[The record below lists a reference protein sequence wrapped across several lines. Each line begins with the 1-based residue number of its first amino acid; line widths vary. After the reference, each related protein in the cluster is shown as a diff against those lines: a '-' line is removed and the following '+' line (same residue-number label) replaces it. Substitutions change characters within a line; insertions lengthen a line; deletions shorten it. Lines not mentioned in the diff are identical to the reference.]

1 MSTLPDDF
9 GPTGPTLLDG
19 LDEATD
25 PNLSSWDPT
34 GEIKRLEAEPKR
46 SSNRNILAELIQEAI
61 DMNQVVPMNFL
72 RLRRLLKE
80 SPELFDIAKAERE
93 IREVPEIQE
102 AMAEEG
108 SSLYKGVLKL
118 RLPFIEDRQ
127 AFIQSEAFREIWPL
141 LAVYER
147 FIKTRVNGLSYLL
160 NLASQHYYYDQEQG
174 RRVSTEPQKFN
185 GSVIRIDLARFS
197 ERTHKDGA
205 EETSG
210 YLETNFYPTLFE
222 VLRVFPNVK
231 FLKTIG
237 DEVICVS
244 EDDGTAEHIQC
255 AQSLKDAFAKK
266 DIPVHIGVSNSE
278 YTVQVTKIGGHIVV
292 SGSAYDEAGLA
303 QKESKKAAGGVSDNI
318 FIYAGQDQDTLAEGP
333 IDYTSSRPIPKRSAL
348 EIFQLIPGEVMREF
362 LAHSDSDPVMQGEI
376 LKEEMLRVLALAAC
390 TITEQALRLEHPKE
404 RRATCLCIKA
414 PANPDESIDAW
425 EASLED
431 IARKYNGK
439 VVHPEMS
446 NEEKMGIIAFGAGTS
461 QIMQEE
467 RAALCANDLCTRHQ
481 DATVGIECGEIYLSD
496 TSRTPELSDALNEAV
511 RLTYAGQSSVIDPT
525 GTERLGRIRLG
536 PQATSK
542 FTRAKITVE
551 TGDNSAVDFRLKGFE
566 SPQRTVTCDGFK
578 TRTPNTAHA
587 GKGDVENIVS
597 MAEDALKRMK
607 QGNDG
612 DTRIHINGPSGIGLT
627 ETMTAVATEYRSIS
641 PNIVLLSQYRL
652 KYKSYSGICEIVDG
666 IFQSTEDFNAW
677 AKQNAANERQTE
689 TWTTL
694 YEELNGTRPPAIL
707 ISTDRATTEIN
718 AILGK
723 FQDLAIVCPNFDQ
736 MDEVSRDILL
746 KAPVLLI
753 TTGQAE
759 NGTIEHTLEGL
770 DLDEA
775 LVVVARRLKVDEIQP
790 GHQLARHITEHAPKT
805 AAGKYIPGIVEAMI
819 DQLIATGALTSGA
832 VNFDSSKAPSADRET
847 DVEELLDDLV
857 TDRIDRVSGNIHA
870 MHLLK
875 VALACGDCERGS
887 LIAAVPEAEDHLGTL
902 QEHHIV
908 EAQNGSVRFCQGFFA
923 KQARKRREL
932 ELDGGEKKQLEQ
944 NLRAAPMP
952 TYLRVCGNIGLAL
965 NQPVVDFVC
974 ENIEQSIRA
983 GNLLAAVDTCS
994 QFTTI
999 SHGETA
1005 EAINANT
1012 LEEDLLTKVLST
1024 HFALIETKCTIGR
1037 NAEADIEGI
1046 EALIDTMH
1054 ESDFKH
1060 RMKGQLLNLKC
1071 LSAFRT
1077 SAKDL
1082 LAARTTELETHYQ
1095 GAEAGREETAI
1106 IGLRK
1111 AQLLYDKAG
1120 DQSQDKQLRIQQAEE
1135 GLRLLA
1141 EIETASISKP
1151 LARDIGLFALRLR
1164 GYKVIA
1170 LEGPTAE
1177 TVDHLAAEL
1186 TTKMD
1191 TGDVESEEALA
1202 ITPYLAQG
1210 LAMTGRIRGATE
1222 ITEKNIEVA
1231 TRNGFTKA
1239 LANNLNFLMNI
1250 KHQEGLGQIGKITG
1264 IKIALRFIEAWLE
1277 GNTSTAAAKA
1287 GNNSQMQAAIGNLT
1301 ELTRETP
1308 LEEDSANLIN
1318 AIYSEDTTATHIRQ
1332 FKEHIAE
1339 YSRAQPSETETN
1351 QAAIAALGKHEEP
1364 YQAVE
1369 DMARSLTKADTKV
1382 IARAIIASQIT
1393 RLECITDQLEVIY
1406 QNGGIDHSEPEV
1418 LVMRGYEMLE
1428 HLNRFYTE
1436 YETECFVWNEYMQTE
1451 KLRFTSL
1458 ARAMEQKHRA

>member
-19 LDEATD
+19 PDEATD
-25 PNLSSWDPT
+25 SNLSSRDPT
-34 GEIKRLEAEPKR
+34 GEIKRLEAEPKSR
-46 SSNRNILAELIQEAI
+46 SNRNILAELIREAI
-61 DMNQVVPMNFL
+61 DANQVVPMNFL

-93 IREVPEIQE
+93 IREVPEIQK

-108 SSLYKGVLKL
+108 GSLYKGVLKL

-160 NLASQHYYYDQEQG
+160 QLASQHYYYDQKQG

-197 ERTHKDGA
+197 ERTHEDGA

-255 AQSLKDAFAKK
+255 AQSLKAAFAKK

-278 YTVQVTKIGGHIVV
+278 YTVQVTKIGGHVVV
-292 SGSAYDEAGLA
+292 SGPAYDEAGLA
-303 QKESKKAAGGVSDNI
+303 QKESKKAEDGVSNDI

-333 IDYTSSRPIPKRSAL
+333 IDYTSGRPIPKRSAL
-348 EIFQLIPGEVMREF
+348 EIFQLIPEEVMREF

-414 PANPDESIDAW
+414 PANPNESIDEW

-439 VVHPEMS
+439 VVHPEIS
-446 NEEKMGIIAFGAGTS
+446 NGEKMGIIAFGAGTS

-511 RLTYAGQSSVIDPT
+511 RLTYAGNENIIAPKGNEQ
-525 GTERLGRIRLG
+525 LGKIRLG
-536 PQATSK
+536 PKATIK
-542 FTRAKITVE
+542 FERAKIAVE
-551 TGDNSAVDFRLKGFE
+551 TGDNSTVDFRLKGFE
-566 SPQRTVTCDGFK
+566 SPQRTITCDSFQTK
-578 TRTPNTAHA
+578 TPNTAHA
-587 GKGDVENIVS
+587 GQEDVRKIVGLAQTALRKMQSGDNADVH
-597 MAEDALKRMK
+597 
-607 QGNDG
+607 
-612 DTRIHINGPSGIGLT
+612 IHIDGPSGIGLT
-627 ETMTAVATEYRSIS
+627 ETMMAVAKEYRSTS
-641 PNIVLLSQYRL
+641 QNIVLLSRYRL
-652 KYKSYSGICEIVDG
+652 KYKSYSGICEIVDS
-666 IFQSTEDFNAW
+666 ILPSQDDFDAW
-677 AKQNAANERQTE
+677 ADQNAANERQAD
-689 TWTTL
+689 TWKNM
-694 YEELNGTRPPAIL
+694 YEELNGTKPPAIL
-707 ISTDRATTEIN
+707 ASTERAATEIN

-723 FQDLAIVCPNFDQ
+723 FQDLAIACPNFDQ

-746 KAPVLLI
+746 KAPVILI

-759 NGTIEHTLEGL
+759 HRCTKHALEGL
-770 DLDEA
+770 DLSEA
-775 LVVVARRLKVDEIQP
+775 LAVVAQRIGADKIEESHRLAQYIRE
-790 GHQLARHITEHAPKT
+790 RAPRT
-805 AAGKYIPGIVEAMI
+805 AAGKYIPGIVEAMT
-819 DQLIATGALTSGA
+819 DQLIAVGAIEIEG
-832 VNFDSSKAPSADRET
+832 VVFNQEKAPSAGSEANVAD
-847 DVEELLDDLV
+847 LLDDLV
-857 TDRIDRVSGNIHA
+857 TDRIDRVNEDIHA

-875 VALACGDCERGS
+875 VALACGDCERVT
-887 LIAAVPEAEDHLGTL
+887 LETAIPNLEKPLATL
-902 QEHHIV
+902 QEHHIL
-908 EAQNGSVRFCQGFFA
+908 EASNGSVRFCHGFFVQ
-923 KQARKRREL
+923 QARSKREL
-932 ELDGGEKKQLEQ
+932 ELDSDEKRQLEQ

-952 TYLRVCGNIGLAL
+952 TYLRVCGNIGFAL
-965 NQPVVDFVC
+965 EEDVVDFVC

-994 QFTTI
+994 QFTDISRSGTSAGITNNTI
-999 SHGETA
+999 Q
-1005 EAINANT
+1005 EAT
-1012 LEEDLLTKVLST
+1012 LAKIFAT
-1024 HFALIETKCTIGR
+1024 HFALIESKCTIGR

-1046 EALIDTMH
+1046 EALIDAMH
-1054 ESDFKH
+1054 ESGFKH

-1082 LAARTTELETHYQ
+1082 LASRTTELETHYQ
-1095 GAEAGREETAI
+1095 GTETGAEETAI

-1151 LARDIGLFALRLR
+1151 LARDIGLFALRLQ

-1170 LEGPTAE
+1170 LEGPTTG
-1177 TVDHLAAEL
+1177 TVDALMEEL
-1186 TTKMD
+1186 MTKMD
-1191 TGDVESEEALA
+1191 IGDVESEEALA

-1210 LAMTGRIRGATE
+1210 LAMTGRIRRATE

-1250 KHQEGLGQIGKITG
+1250 KHQEGLDKIGRTTK

-1277 GNTSTAAAKA
+1277 ENVSDASDTSQIHSALQQLNQLTDGTPLQETTAAITEALRA
-1287 GNNSQMQAAIGNLT
+1287 NPRNS
-1301 ELTRETP
+1301 
-1308 LEEDSANLIN
+1308 
-1318 AIYSEDTTATHIRQ
+1318 TTGQIKQ
-1332 FKEHIAE
+1332 FKEQLAA
-1339 YSRAQPSETETN
+1339 YSITQPSETETN
-1351 QAAIAALGKHEEP
+1351 QAAIVAFTHHEEP
-1364 YQAVE
+1364 FKAIE
-1369 DMARSLTKADTKV
+1369 DMAKSLTEADTKV

-1393 RLECITDQLEVIY
+1393 RLECITDQLEIIY
-1406 QNGGIDHSEPEV
+1406 QNGGIDYREPEV

-1428 HLNRFYTE
+1428 RIEKFAME
-1436 YETECFVWNEYMQTE
+1436 YEEECFVWNPYIQIE

-1458 ARAMEQKHRA
+1458 ARAIAA